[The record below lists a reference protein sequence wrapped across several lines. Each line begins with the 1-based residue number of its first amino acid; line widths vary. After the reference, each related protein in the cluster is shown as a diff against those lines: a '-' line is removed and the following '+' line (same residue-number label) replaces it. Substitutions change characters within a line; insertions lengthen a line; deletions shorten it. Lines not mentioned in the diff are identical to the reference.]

1 MLKIVTGRSVAQQ
14 RELPSTWLST
24 TKDHPHH
31 LTRMFSNTHRLR
43 VQPDTLEKHDEDVQ
57 RILREYGVD
66 PDDVGD
72 VKLEEKK
79 KRKKEKKVEDF
90 DAWKEWDGMVDR
102 KDEARLP
109 VIELGGGGTE
119 SNVGRDDPEKEGSS
133 GSTSPSDPAPLFIRP
148 LPSHMTPN
156 AMASSSGEPVARL
169 SGPQAE
175 RFQARLNDH
184 IKTLRTEADALR
196 KTLSVRT
203 EVLRLRA
210 SERARALEQNA
221 RLQFG
226 LLGGRVNEL
235 TGYNEVERLKREV
248 TERGEHKEVF
258 RYKRIYLFSLSHASC
273 SVEDDISRLRSI
285 AREAKLAYDEAVS
298 TRTESQREV
307 NSLLER
313 KHAWSDSD
321 VIKFTSLVRADH
333 SSNTSVQT
341 TKTALVQAEAEVE
354 KAFDALMKSILHRY
368 HEEQVWSDKIRSV
381 STYGSLIVLVVNL
394 VVFLGAIAVVEP
406 WKRRRLVKGLEERV
420 KGMMETVEGKVEHEM
435 GTVKEMLHGVHTA
448 LAAMSTGEESRLSE
462 AVATTTMQPTNSV
475 EVPREA
481 ASKSDPVN
489 PSPEPTGIIPRSII
503 YTVSEQV
510 ARVSP
515 RSSDYLLHINQSKID
530 TAVVG
535 TAGILLG
542 AGCMGLIAWL
552 R

>member
-1 MLKIVTGRSVAQQ
+1 MFKSVTIRSIS
-14 RELPSTWLST
+14 RKRDLPSAWLPT
-24 TKDHPHH
+24 TQYRHRNALDFDRV
-31 LTRMFSNTHRLR
+31 RMFSNTPERR
-43 VQPDTLEKHDEDVQ
+43 AQPDTLDKHDEDVQ

-72 VKLEEKK
+72 AKLEEKK
-79 KRKKEKKVEDF
+79 KKKKRERKVEDF
-90 DAWKEWDGMVDR
+90 EAWKEWDGMVDR
-102 KDEARLP
+102 KEEKRLEGVVGP
-109 VIELGGGGTE
+109 GVDTGMGGKIGQDGTGKE
-119 SNVGRDDPEKEGSS
+119 EGTSGPSTTSTSNLTTSS
-133 GSTSPSDPAPLFIRP
+133 GSAPLLIRP
-148 LPSHMTPN
+148 LPTSPTSN
-156 AMASSSGEPVARL
+156 ATSSSSSSSSTAGLTR
-169 SGPQAE
+169 PQAE
-175 RFQARLNDH
+175 KLQARLNDH

-203 EVLRLRA
+203 EVLRQRA
-210 SERARALEQNA
+210 SERAKALEQEA
-221 RLQFG
+221 RVQFG

-248 TERGEHKEVF
+248 TER
-258 RYKRIYLFSLSHASC
+258 
-273 SVEDDISRLRSI
+273 EDDISRLRTI
-285 AREAKLAYDEAVS
+285 AREAKLAYDEAVN

-333 SSNTSVQT
+333 LSNASVQT
-341 TKTALVQAEAEVE
+341 TKTALVQAEADVE
-354 KAFDALMKSILHRY
+354 KAFDGLMKSILHRY

-435 GTVKEMLHGVHTA
+435 GAVKEMLHGVHTA
-448 LAAMSTGEESRLSE
+448 LAALSTGDGGQMSE
-462 AVATTTMQPTNSV
+462 ALAIPAAQLADTEIV
-475 EVPREA
+475 ETEAPGQNLREANLALDVPETAGIVPR
-481 ASKSDPVN
+481 SFV
-489 PSPEPTGIIPRSII
+489 
-503 YTVSEQV
+503 YTISEQV

-515 RSSDYLLHINQSKID
+515 RSSDYLLHLDHRKIE